1 MGIDLCH
8 RPTERDRERRGVCVR
23 ATAASALIVL
33 MNLLRFLRNLH
44 ATLPLQGPDSC
55 TQCRVAEW
63 GGEGTKG
70 ESCSALVC
78 HCIKMTQSER
88 VEATGNVGHF
98 TWPSKRRS
106 ARKLLIENKLHFN
119 LL

>member
-1 MGIDLCH
+1 M
-8 RPTERDRERRGVCVR
+8 RPCNSCVR
-23 ATAASALIVL
+23 PNCFNEFAAVFAQFACNFTITRARQLYAVQSW
-33 MNLLRFLRNLH
+33 
-44 ATLPLQGPDSC
+44 
-55 TQCRVAEW
+55 RV
-63 GGEGTKG
+63 GRGKG

-88 VEATGNVGHF
+88 VEAAPTGNVGHF

>member
-1 MGIDLCH
+1 M
-8 RPTERDRERRGVCVR
+8 CVR
-23 ATAASALIVL
+23 ATAASAPIVL

-44 ATLPLQGPDSC
+44 ATLPLQGP
-55 TQCRVAEW
+55 VAEW
-63 GGEGTKG
+63 GWEGDKG
-70 ESCSALVC
+70 QSCSALVC

-88 VEATGNVGHF
+88 VEAAPTGNVGHF

>member
-1 MGIDLCH
+1 MQLHHYKG
-8 RPTERDRERRGVCVR
+8 PTAVRSAELLSGAGRG
-23 ATAASALIVL
+23 
-33 MNLLRFLRNLH
+33 
-44 ATLPLQGPDSC
+44 
-55 TQCRVAEW
+55 
-63 GGEGTKG
+63 KG

-88 VEATGNVGHF
+88 VEAAPTGNVGHF